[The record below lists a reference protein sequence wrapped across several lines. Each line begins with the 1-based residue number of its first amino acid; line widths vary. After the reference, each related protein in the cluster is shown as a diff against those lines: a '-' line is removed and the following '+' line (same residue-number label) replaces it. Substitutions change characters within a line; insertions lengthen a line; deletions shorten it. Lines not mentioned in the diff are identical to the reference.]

1 MAHNIEK
8 EKELIFELGLSIS
21 PTEQAIRER
30 LSYLNGLARGGQAF
44 AKKSPFE
51 SPYESRNLFPG
62 RVYSSSE
69 RGLEGTQFRDCT
81 LLLLFG

>member
-8 EKELIFELGLSIS
+8 ERELIFELGLSIC

-44 AKKSPFE
+44 AKPI
-51 SPYESRNLFPG
+51 
-62 RVYSSSE
+62 
-69 RGLEGTQFRDCT
+69 
-81 LLLLFG
+81 